1 MVEDNSKEER
11 IRQQAYLI
19 WLDEGRPAGREK
31 EHWEQAE
38 KIANRMD
45 QFSKEDESG
54 SAAAIGPIPGP

>member
-1 MVEDNSKEER
+1 MVEENSKEER

-38 KIANRMD
+38 QIVSRKD
-45 QFSKEDESG
+45 ELSKEDESG
-54 SAAAIGPIPGP
+54 SSAAIGPIPGP

>member
-1 MVEDNSKEER
+1 MVEENSKEER

-38 KIANRMD
+38 KIVNRMD
-45 QFSKEDESG
+45 QFSKEDGGG